1 LVFCFWNGA
10 RRIVGVSLADARIE
24 GPLREEQIMSPS
36 ANDLLHRVNNDLEII
51 VNCSEIAKS
60 RIQDHS
66 EAEYCAHITS
76 AALRIAKVVGDYFSP
91 LK

>member
-1 LVFCFWNGA
+1 
-10 RRIVGVSLADARIE
+10 
-24 GPLREEQIMSPS
+24 MSIL

-66 EAEYCAHITS
+66 SAECCAHITS
-76 AALRIAKVVGDYFSP
+76 AALRIAKVVADYFTDR
-91 LK
+91 